1 MLLDQLAEQEYLQN
15 YVSWMKKTLEKPDDL
30 FDLSCTKTTK
40 YYLSQAD
47 AIRQQIEEKE
57 AAISKQV

>member
-1 MLLDQLAEQEYLQN
+1 MLLDQLAEQEYLEN
-15 YVSWMKKTLEKPDDL
+15 YVSWMTKTLEKPDDL

-40 YYLSQAD
+40 FYLIQAD
-47 AIRQQIEEKE
+47 GIRRQIESEE

>member
-1 MLLDQLAEQEYLQN
+1 
-15 YVSWMKKTLEKPDDL
+15 MKKTLEKPDDL